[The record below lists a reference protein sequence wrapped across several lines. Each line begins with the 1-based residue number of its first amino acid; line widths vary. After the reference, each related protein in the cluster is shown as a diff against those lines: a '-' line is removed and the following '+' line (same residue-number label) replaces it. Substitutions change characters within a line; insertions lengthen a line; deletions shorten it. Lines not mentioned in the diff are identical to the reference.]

1 MTGAAHE
8 PSSSD
13 RLDPAA
19 RAYVDLL
26 QRCLTREAF
35 LDQEW
40 WDVDLAKWPGG
51 ADEVLPVLRAN
62 GWRLVRR
69 GDPAARDEG
78 RDWPPTAETMIGT
91 KRLDNVVDA
100 CVAAVL
106 EDVPGDFIET
116 GVWRGGTTI
125 LMRGVLHALG
135 DTDRDV
141 WVADSF
147 EGLPVPDAEAYPAD
161 AGIDWSH
168 VEVLKVGADA
178 VRANFERYGLLDER
192 VHFLEGWFCD
202 TLPDAPIGPI
212 SVLRLDGDLYQS
224 TMDALVS
231 LEPKVSP
238 GGFVLVDDYGGWEPC
253 RAAVDDY
260 RAEHGITAPI
270 HEVDWTGVWWRKP

>member
-1 MTGAAHE
+1 MAA
-8 PSSSD
+8 D
-13 RLDPAA
+13 RPAIDSIEPAA
-19 RAYVDLL
+19 RAYLDLL
-26 QRCLTREAF
+26 RRCLTREVF

-40 WDVDLAKWPGG
+40 WDVDLADWPGG
-51 ADEVLPVLRAN
+51 AEQVRPVLRTN

-91 KRLDNVVDA
+91 KRLDNVVECCLQALAD
-100 CVAAVL
+100 
-106 EDVPGDFIET
+106 EVPGDLIET

-125 LMRGVLHALG
+125 LMRGVLAAMG
-135 DTDRDV
+135 DTERSV

-147 EGLPVPDAEAYPAD
+147 EGLPVPDEQQYPAD
-161 AGIDWSH
+161 AGLDWSH
-168 VEVLKVGADA
+168 VGVLKVGADA
-178 VRANFERYGLLDER
+178 VRANFERYGLLDDR

-202 TLPDAPIGPI
+202 TLPDAPIERLA
-212 SVLRLDGDLYQS
+212 VLRLDGDLYQS

-238 GGFVLVDDYGGWEPC
+238 GGFVIVDDYGGWPPC

-260 RAEHGITAPI
+260 RAERGITEPI
-270 HEVDWTGVWWRKP
+270 RQVDWTGVWWRKGS